1 MKRFLLALSFVV
13 SFGIPSFANHITG
26 GEMYYT
32 LLSQSGNNYTYS
44 VTLKLYRDCNAPFGS
59 APLDLTAAI
68 AIFDRNTNQMVW
80 NQSVTRNQ
88 IVILNLGSPDPCISN
103 PPSVCYQV
111 GYYQFTV
118 TLPATPGGYIISYQR
133 CCRIAGIN
141 NLIAS
146 NSVGTTYTAEIPGNI
161 LLASGPINNSAR
173 FVGRD
178 TVIVCA
184 NNPFQYSFAASD
196 EDGDSLVYSFC
207 NAFLGGSIGA
217 AAPDPPNPPPYSSV
231 PYAFPFGATSP
242 LGSDINLNSNT
253 GLISG
258 IAPAAGIY
266 VVTVCVTEYRNNIP
280 ITTQRKDL
288 QIKVGDCFVAAATL
302 EPAYITCDGFTLSF
316 SNLSNSPLI
325 NSYFWDWGV
334 ASQTNDTSN
343 IPIPTFTFP
352 DTGVYIIKLV
362 TNRNQSCSDS
372 TNAIVKVYPGFFPN
386 FDFNGICINKP
397 TIFTD
402 RTNTN
407 YGVVNSWSWDFGD
420 AGTLADT
427 SRIRNPSWTFNATG
441 PKSVVLT
448 VTNSKGCIDTAVRVV
463 DIIDKPPIILPFRDT
478 VICNIDSL
486 NIPASG
492 SGIFSWT
499 PNSNILFANTSNPLV
514 FPTTTTWYKVDLDD
528 NGCKNKDSVRVRVVG
543 NVTLNVR
550 TDTAFCKGD
559 GVQLGAVTDGLQFSW
574 APNLNLSNPNI
585 INPVANPPVTTTYQL
600 TASIGSCSAT
610 DDVTVFV
617 VPYPFVDAGPD
628 VTICFKTP
636 VQLNGSVIASAF
648 YWRPQGSLSNSTVL
662 DPIARPG
669 TTTKYLLLATDT
681 LGCPKPGYD
690 SVIVT
695 VLPKV
700 KAYAGRDTAI
710 VAGQPLQLNAS
721 GGESYLWSPPFGL
734 NNVTV
739 ADPIANLNGNID
751 SIRYK
756 VYVRDAAGCLDSSTI
771 LVKVFKTNP
780 QIFVP
785 TGFTPNGDG
794 RNDVLK
800 PIAVGIERIE
810 YFNVYNRWGQLV
822 FSTTINGQG
831 WDGKIGGKNQSTGT
845 FVWLVKAV
853 DYTGKP
859 VFQKGTTTL
868 IR

>member
-1 MKRFLLALSFVV
+1 MKRFLLVTLFISY
-13 SFGIPSFANHITG
+13 GILLKANHITG
-26 GEMYYT
+26 GEMFYT
-32 LLSQSGNNYTYS
+32 LMSQSGNNYTYS
-44 VTLKLYRDCNAPFGS
+44 VTLKLYRDCNAPPNS
-59 APLDLTAAI
+59 APLDLAASI
-68 AIFDRNTNQMVW
+68 AIFNRNTNQMVW
-80 NQSVTRNQ
+80 NQGVTRNQ
-88 IVILNLGSPDPCISN
+88 VVFLNLGSPDPCISN
-103 PPSVCYQV
+103 PPLVCYEV
-111 GYYQFTV
+111 GYYQFIV
-118 TLPATPGGYIISYQR
+118 TLPASPDGYIISYQR

-141 NLIAS
+141 NLNAS
-146 NSVGTTYTAEIPGNI
+146 NSVGTTYTAEIPGNL
-161 LLASGPINNSAR
+161 LLASGPGNNSAR
-173 FVGRD
+173 FFGRD

-184 NNPFQYSFAASD
+184 NNPFQYSFNAAD
-196 EDGDSLVYSFC
+196 EDGDSLAYSFC
-207 NAFLGGSIGA
+207 NAFLGGSTGA
-217 AAPDPPNPPPYSSV
+217 ASPNPPNSPPYSSV
-231 PYAFPFGATSP
+231 PYTFPFNGSSP
-242 LGSDINLNSNT
+242 LGAGVTLNSAT

-258 IAPAAGIY
+258 FAPAAGIY
-266 VVTVCVTEYRNNIP
+266 VVTVCVTEYRNSIP
-280 ITTQRKDL
+280 IATQRKDL
-288 QIKVGDCFVAAATL
+288 QIKIGDCSVAAATL

-334 ASQTNDTSN
+334 TSQTNDTSN
-343 IPIPTFTFP
+343 ISNPTFTFP

-372 TNAIVKVYPGFFPN
+372 TNATVKVYPGFFPA

-397 TIFTD
+397 TSFID

-407 YGVVNSWSWDFGD
+407 YGVVNSWSWDYGD

-427 SRIRNPSWTFNATG
+427 SRNRNPSWTFNTTG
-441 PKSVVLT
+441 PKTVVLT

-463 DIIDKPPIILPFRDT
+463 DIIDKPPITLPFRDT

-499 PNSNILFANTSNPLV
+499 PNTNILFANTSNPLV
-514 FPTTTTWYKVDLDD
+514 FPKTTTWYKVDLDD
-528 NGCKNKDSVRVRVVG
+528 NGCRNKDSVRVRVVDK
-543 NVTLNVR
+543 VTLKVR

-559 GVQLGAVTDGLQFSW
+559 GVQLGAATDGLQYSW
-574 APNLNLSNPNI
+574 APNLNLNNPTI
-585 INPVANPPVTTTYQL
+585 INPIANPPVTTTYQL
-600 TASIGSCSAT
+600 TSSIGMCSAT

-617 VPYPFVDAGPD
+617 VPYPFADAGPD
-628 VTICFKTP
+628 VTACFKTP
-636 VQLNGSVIASAF
+636 VQLNGNVIASGF
-648 YWRPQGSLSNSTVL
+648 YWRPQASLNNSTIL
-662 DPIARPG
+662 NPIANPG
-669 TTTKYLLLATDT
+669 TTTKYLLTATDT

-700 KAYAGRDTAI
+700 RASAGRDTAI
-710 VAGQPLQLNAS
+710 VAGQPLQLDAS
-721 GGESYLWSPPFGL
+721 GGVAYQWFPPFSL
-734 NNVTV
+734 NNINI
-739 ADPIANLNGNID
+739 ANPIASLNGNPD

-756 VYVRDAAGCLDSSTI
+756 VYVRDVAGCLDSATV
-771 LVKVFKTNP
+771 LVKIFKTNP

-800 PIAVGIERIE
+800 PIAVGIDRID
-810 YFNVYNRWGQLV
+810 YFKVFNRWGQLV

-831 WDGKIGGKNQSTGT
+831 WDGKIGGKDQSSGT
-845 FVWLVKAV
+845 FVWLVKAI
-853 DYTGKP
+853 DYSGKP